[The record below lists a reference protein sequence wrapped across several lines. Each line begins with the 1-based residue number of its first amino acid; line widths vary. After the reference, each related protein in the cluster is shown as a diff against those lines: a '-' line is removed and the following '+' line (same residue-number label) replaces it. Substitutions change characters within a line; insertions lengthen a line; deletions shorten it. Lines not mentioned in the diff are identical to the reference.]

1 MRLGKD
7 GPRSHSPQADNWTSR
22 LLSAKRFYVRHADR
36 GLSRLFVGYCV
47 QCARSFHECFTP
59 LYAYRYA
66 NYVNGPVVPYCC
78 ASCEVFFLWG
88 VSSPHLTTIAILPYF
103 RALWL
108 FMGHADNSRSSRCGQ
123 G

>member
-1 MRLGKD
+1 MCDTLTEGCF
-7 GPRSHSPQADNWTSR
+7 ACLWT
-22 LLSAKRFYVRHADR
+22 H
-36 GLSRLFVGYCV
+36 CV